1 MKKLIVGITAAMLV
15 ATSTMPALAEIET
28 FDTFEYKSDL
38 KVLRDLLV
46 ENHGH
51 LYEHIT
57 EKELNKAFDDASE
70 AIEKDMQ
77 YNEFCELVG
86 NIVSKIGDG
95 HTSVS
100 IPDWYRGEI
109 NESGTYIPLSI
120 KKIDGKYVSDFVY
133 NEIPLGS
140 EIVSVNDVAI
150 AEVIEKLQAVAGNE
164 TDAEDGLSDYV
175 IEMLFPQIYAAFYPG
190 QVEHKIDFI
199 GLDKQEQTVQLTSEV
214 ASLDEL
220 MTYKYSNYLKGQY
233 ASPREALKAEFLE
246 DKNTAILRIYT
257 FASNDSDYFVSYV
270 DRFFKEVAQRGCEN
284 IIFDVRGNLGGDSEL
299 MNHVLSYVFQES
311 KYSVKKIEMQ
321 VLPELNELNMT
332 GGQESIEYLH
342 EMVDAAMDD
351 TKTFEEKREEGAYR
365 EADGTF
371 VFLEDPVEPAEEN
384 LFTGQIYALSDN
396 GSFSCGTIFP
406 QMIQGLENGTL
417 VGIAPSGNYYDTTAG
432 MMPTWTLPNTKTG
445 VSIPLTQLTMEEK
458 AIEGIGDRDGV
469 KPDVELKLSLEDFLN
484 KEDTQLNYVL
494 DLIK

>member
-1 MKKLIVGITAAMLV
+1 
-15 ATSTMPALAEIET
+15 
-28 FDTFEYKSDL
+28 
-38 KVLRDLLV
+38 
-46 ENHGH
+46 
-51 LYEHIT
+51 
-57 EKELNKAFDDASE
+57 
-70 AIEKDMQ
+70 
-77 YNEFCELVG
+77 
-86 NIVSKIGDG
+86 
-95 HTSVS
+95 
-100 IPDWYRGEI
+100 
-109 NESGTYIPLSI
+109 
-120 KKIDGKYVSDFVY
+120 
-133 NEIPLGS
+133 
-140 EIVSVNDVAI
+140 
-150 AEVIEKLQAVAGNE
+150 
-164 TDAEDGLSDYV
+164 
-175 IEMLFPQIYAAFYPG
+175 
-190 QVEHKIDFI
+190 
-199 GLDKQEQTVQLTSEV
+199 
-214 ASLDEL
+214 
-220 MTYKYSNYLKGQY
+220 
-233 ASPREALKAEFLE
+233 
-246 DKNTAILRIYT
+246 
-257 FASNDSDYFVSYV
+257 
-270 DRFFKEVAQRGCEN
+270 
-284 IIFDVRGNLGGDSEL
+284 
-299 MNHVLSYVFQES
+299 
-311 KYSVKKIEMQ
+311 
-321 VLPELNELNMT
+321 MT